1 MAGRL
6 NLEILTPERIVE
18 SLEVEQVTLPGTE
31 GQFGVLP
38 GHAALLSSLE
48 IGEMSFSVA
57 GEKTYYAVNRGF
69 AEVFQNR
76 VMVLVETAERADEIA
91 PTVAAIEAATGLP
104 VLNLPKLE
112 EYFLELRL
120 VA

>member
-57 GEKTYYAVNRGF
+57 GERPTTPSTGASPRYFKTG
-69 AEVFQNR
+69 
-76 VMVLVETAERADEIA
+76 
-91 PTVAAIEAATGLP
+91 
-104 VLNLPKLE
+104 
-112 EYFLELRL
+112 
-120 VA
+120 